1 MVIDISK
8 DKQIFILHKV
18 SPLDIALSMKH
29 LVTMITSGL
38 ALDEALDVLV
48 NQVED
53 PMLKKIYREVQ
64 VDVTQ
69 GISLTEAMK
78 KHNKVFSK
86 MVISVIDI
94 GEQGGTLE
102 KNLAFLAQY
111 LKKQYEL
118 KRKIGG
124 ATTYPIIVFVLTIL
138 EMVGVVFFVLPRLES
153 VFSGLST
160 LPPITAF
167 ILNLA
172 KFLRENYP
180 LVILGLI
187 ILYIIIKLLLNTKPG
202 ERFKDFM
209 ALHLPIFKNINKKQ
223 ILADFS
229 RTLGIL
235 LESGV
240 PFQKAIGIAADTI
253 DNSYYKDALLKM
265 TEMTKDGKNLFES
278 IGAFPNL
285 FPPTFV
291 KIIETGE
298 NTGNLE
304 DNLNYLYEFYTEE
317 VLELSNNL
325 TTLLEPVLLIFAGLM
340 IGGLALMIIT
350 PIYQLT
356 GSLNT
361 Q

>member
-8 DKQIFILHKV
+8 DKQIFLFHKV

-29 LVTMITSGL
+29 LVTMVTSGL
-38 ALDEALDVLV
+38 AIDEALDVLV

-53 PMLKKIYREVQ
+53 PMLKKIYREIHT
-64 VDVTQ
+64 DVTK

-78 KHNKVFSK
+78 KHKNVFSQ

-102 KNLAFLAQY
+102 KNLAFLSDY

-124 ATTYPIIVFVLTIL
+124 ATTYPIIVFFLTIL
-138 EMVGVVFFVLPRLES
+138 EMVGVIFFVLPRLES

-167 ILNLA
+167 ILNAA

-180 LVILGLI
+180 LVILGLVAI
-187 ILYIIIKLLLNTKPG
+187 YIVIRLLLNTKPG
-202 ERFKDFM
+202 RRFKDFV
-209 ALHLPIFKNINKKQ
+209 ALHVPIFKNINRKQ
-223 ILADFS
+223 ILADFA

-240 PFQKAIGIAADTI
+240 PFQRALDIAADTI
-253 DNSYYKDALLKM
+253 SNSYYKEAVQKM
-265 TEMTKDGKNLFES
+265 TQMTKDGKNLFES
-278 IGAFPNL
+278 IGAFPKL
-285 FPPTFV
+285 FPPTFI

-298 NTGNLE
+298 KTGNLE
-304 DNLNYLYEFYTEE
+304 DNLNYLYDFYTED
-317 VLELSNNL
+317 VLDLSNNL

-361 Q
+361 